1 MLKTCKLTEES
12 YALEVNLTKE
22 MKAEFVD
29 KTNRIHRMEL
39 NPETFVAQEE
49 KEE

>member
-12 YALEVNLTKE
+12 YAVEVNLTKE
-22 MKAEFVD
+22 KLKEFVD